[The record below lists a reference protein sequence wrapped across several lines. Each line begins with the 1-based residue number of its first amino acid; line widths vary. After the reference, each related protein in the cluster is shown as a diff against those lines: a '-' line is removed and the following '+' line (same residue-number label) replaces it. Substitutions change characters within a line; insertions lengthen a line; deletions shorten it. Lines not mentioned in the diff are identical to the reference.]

1 MGSEQ
6 VKTSRESR
14 IELFKMLGIG
24 AVASVIG
31 IIAGLAIDWFPIQAS
46 EEAKQIDSLWDLLL
60 GVSVPVFVLVQA
72 IVLYCVWKFRVR
84 PGEEDKDGPPIH
96 GDTKIEMIWTAIP
109 AIILLV
115 LCVYA
120 YLVLEDIEGA
130 KADTMD
136 VRVVGEQFTWTFYYP
151 GEDGKEIASKELY
164 LPVNRSISFDVQTK
178 DVLHDFWVPAFR
190 MKIDAVPGT
199 TQHVRATPTRE
210 GTYPVVC
217 AELCGLG
224 HAVMR
229 QNARVV
235 SGAAFETWLKEQPG
249 KTNPGAT
256 AGNQGSAGQPAG
268 LSGKE
273 LFTSVQPTCSSCHT
287 LADAGSNSSTGPNL
301 DDALEGKSEEY
312 IRQGILEPDQQIA
325 AGFSA
330 GIMPPN
336 YDETLKPEEVDAL
349 VKYLAKV
356 TK

>member
-1 MGSEQ
+1 MDSEH

-14 IELFKMLGIG
+14 KELFTMLGIG

-31 IIAGLAIDWFPIQAS
+31 IIAGLLIDWFPIQAS
-46 EEAKQIDSLWDLLL
+46 EEAKPIDSLWDLLL
-60 GVSVPVFVLVQA
+60 GVSVPIFVLVQA

-84 PGEEDKDGPPIH
+84 PGEEHKDGPPIH

-109 AIILLV
+109 AVILLA

-136 VRVVGEQFTWTFYYP
+136 VRVVGEQFTWTFYYD
-151 GEDGKEIASKELY
+151 GEDGKEIASNELY
-164 LPVNRSISFDVQTK
+164 LPVNRAISFDVQTK
-178 DVLHDFWVPAFR
+178 DVIHDFWVPAFR

-199 TQHVRATPTRE
+199 TQHIRATPTRE

-229 QNARVV
+229 QDAHVV
-235 SGAAFETWLKEQPG
+235 SASAFKTWLSEKG
-249 KTNPGAT
+249 KASTGAT
-256 AGNQGSAGQPAG
+256 SENQGSPGQAA
-268 LSGKE
+268 E
-273 LFTSVQPTCSSCHT
+273 LDGEKLFSSAQPSCASCHT

-301 DDALEGKSEEY
+301 DDALEGKSEDY
-312 IRQGILEPDQQIA
+312 IRQGIVEPEKQISS
-325 AGFSA
+325 GFSA

-336 YDETLKPEEVDAL
+336 YDETLKQEEVDAL